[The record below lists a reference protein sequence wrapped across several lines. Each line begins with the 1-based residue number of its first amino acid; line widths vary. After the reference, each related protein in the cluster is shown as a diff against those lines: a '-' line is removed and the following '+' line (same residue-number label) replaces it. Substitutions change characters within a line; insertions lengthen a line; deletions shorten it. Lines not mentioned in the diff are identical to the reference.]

1 MHRRNDLWLP
11 ITKQQIPKVQI
22 NTPHQEVGEYAEGSE
37 RGMRGGW
44 GRLAMK
50 KGGLKKIQNL
60 IWDLVNEKKE
70 KKKTFQVNM
79 KHISTEKQ
87 KKTKIMKSRIINS
100 FP

>member
-1 MHRRNDLWLP
+1 
-11 ITKQQIPKVQI
+11 
-22 NTPHQEVGEYAEGSE
+22 
-37 RGMRGGW
+37 
-44 GRLAMK
+44 MK